1 VYPAYYEIRGRD
13 YRLIPRATPSRDVL
27 LSAQKE
33 MGRFYR

>member
-13 YRLIPRATPSRDVL
+13 YRLIPRATPPRDAL